1 MKLHMLTTID
11 NPYDPYTQYDEWS
24 AFDER
29 AGYYTPQL
37 LARIVRTSH
46 DLSEEEQNEAI
57 EAAIDEICFY
67 NVSGVHTKVE
77 VPDDEETLA
86 DDVA

>member
-11 NPYDPYTQYDEWS
+11 NPYDPYSQYEEWS

-29 AGYYTPQL
+29 AGYYTPQY

-46 DLSEEEQNEAI
+46 DLSEQEQNEAI
-57 EAAIDEICFY
+57 EAAIEEICALNINGMY
-67 NVSGVHTKVE
+67 TKVE
-77 VPDDEETLA
+77 VPNDEETLTN
-86 DDVA
+86 DVA